1 MEDKN
6 LFQYLRSLMGEKYK
20 TWEELTEEEKR
31 DFILKNMGKSN
42 GFHK

>member
-42 GFHK
+42 DFHK